1 MAFPLIVLNFP
12 EKTMTRNES
21 LLNRKIVRREKAKK
35 NKRDEI
41 SRIGQ
46 IGKIGQR
53 GQRGRVGKV

>member
-35 NKRDEI
+35 NKWDEI
-41 SRIGQ
+41 SQ
-46 IGKIGQR
+46 IGWIGQR
-53 GQRGRVGKV
+53 GQRGKIRR